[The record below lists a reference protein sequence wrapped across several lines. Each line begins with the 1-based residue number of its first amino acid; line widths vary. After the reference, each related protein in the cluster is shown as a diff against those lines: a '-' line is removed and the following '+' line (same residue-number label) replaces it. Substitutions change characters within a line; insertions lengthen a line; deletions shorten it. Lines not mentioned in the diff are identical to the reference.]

1 VLTPPDV
8 LSQMSLAIPLM
19 LLYELSIWS
28 VKMVEAKAK
37 PQPSQSSEAKPES
50 SPAE

>member
-1 VLTPPDV
+1 
-8 LSQMSLAIPLM
+8 M

-28 VKMVEAKAK
+28 VKMVEAKAAA
-37 PQPSQSSEAKPES
+37 QPAPADGST